1 MMTHRERHSKTC
13 KLLVSC
19 VKDKHNG
26 SCQATTS
33 CYLTTFLPCGLQKL
47 KQDIIMQ
54 IAALKEKLEF
64 KTIWFYWDKTT
75 EIPQQWQLVWEINTR
90 TNVEVHLVADLL
102 QSWNLYSCCVNF
114 LTFKTTINESARK
127 KKWKN
132 QTSTI
137 PIEQVYLLKKILWY
151 DQKLQ
156 NS

>member
-1 MMTHRERHSKTC
+1 
-13 KLLVSC
+13 
-19 VKDKHNG
+19 
-26 SCQATTS
+26 
-33 CYLTTFLPCGLQKL
+33 
-47 KQDIIMQ
+47 MQ

-64 KTIWFYWDKTT
+64 KTIWFYWDKTA
-75 EIPQQWQLVWEINTR
+75 EIPQQWQIVWEINTQ